1 MTDTSVM
8 LARPARAVAALVGM
22 AMLLHGCGAPERLP
36 SDLSIE
42 TSKAVLTEKVIA
54 PIKALDDEEALDSFE
69 PLPRRKLIQ
78 VRHSP
83 DSLKDQYF
91 VSTLSKLLSYD
102 PIDNLDSSA
111 SVTNTQALS
120 EEEQAKI
127 INQRALERTQILVA
141 KGLEYED
148 TILTTLREIDSDIED
163 GLGRTVSG
171 FDTTILPIFGRNL
184 TGSGDTYLELPND
197 LVFIGGENGL
207 ISSKTALL
215 KRMLDNPEIAFAVRD
230 MPLSEAL
237 SFLFGSIGLQA
248 SMSEGVLDLDKT
260 VTMSVQASAIAIIDS
275 LLEQHELSIVY
286 DPAIEVALVYTQTQ
300 FEARMTEVKE
310 SIEAYNGVL
319 RDQKALE
326 RVRADRERVMEML
339 GYVQLLLSGDDEGF
353 TIGMDSISRA
363 PAGEDTSD
371 LIKDITQKAI
381 DLRALMVSFDSMTET
396 KLSGEHEFAALS
408 GMTDIIG
415 RPDIKDIL
423 SEDSCI
429 WPRQEIFTEKVA
441 VYNAVIIEGDDV
453 DSGVV
458 GKINNFFTQ
467 TRPNA
472 DAPATPASEED
483 EEVTTPGANTPSY
496 CGTQNPAPPVPIILP
511 DDTGITVIGTREDN
525 DLVVRLVE
533 QYDVPELQVLIEIF
547 LITVSRDFSR
557 QIDSILSASP
567 SAGGNSNQE
576 VTLSQVARAASDAIA
591 TTGGSFAL
599 DLDSPN
605 DELGLLLN
613 FLESNALG
621 RVISSP
627 TILVAAG
634 QDATIKRDQ
643 IARVPGPAILDADN
657 NTVAGQP
664 VEYNAPFEL
673 KIKDVDINRLNNTVK
688 LDVELTDTRFNVT
701 LANVN
706 ELSDRTSDVIDTT
719 FWASPGDV
727 VVLAGLTRNEESTS
741 TSGAPGTTGDLA
753 PLSPLLGGSDA
764 FSTNLSETLIFM
776 APTVIDPSAEN
787 QPHSAFRKRP
797 NRSIVN

>member
-1 MTDTSVM
+1 MTGTTVFPSRPIGTAAAF
-8 LARPARAVAALVGM
+8 LALAAL
-22 AMLLHGCGAPERLP
+22 LYGCGSPERLP

-42 TSKAVLTEKVIA
+42 TSKDVLTERVIA
-54 PIKALDDEEALDSFE
+54 PIKALDNEEIADTFE

-91 VSTLSKLLSYD
+91 VSTLTKLLSYD
-102 PIDNLDSSA
+102 PLDEGQEIVSTA
-111 SVTNTQALS
+111 AVTELS
-120 EEEQAKI
+120 DEEKQSILSK
-127 INQRALERTQILVA
+127 RALERTQILVA

-148 TILTTLREIDSDIED
+148 LILTTLRDIDADIED
-163 GLGRTVSG
+163 GLGKTVSG
-171 FDTTILPIFGRNL
+171 LGPAVLPIFGRNL
-184 TGSGDTYLELPND
+184 TGSGDSYLELPND
-197 LVFIGGENGL
+197 LIFVGGENGM

-215 KRMLDNPEIAFAVRD
+215 KQMLDNPEIAFAVRE
-230 MPLSEAL
+230 MPMSEAL
-237 SFLFGSIGLQA
+237 SFLFGSVGLQA
-248 SMSEGVLDLDKT
+248 TMSEDVLELDTT

-275 LLEQHELSIVY
+275 LLEQQELAIVY
-286 DPAIEVALVYTQTQ
+286 DPAIEVAQVYTQAEFDT
-300 FEARMTEVKE
+300 RLNDIKS

-319 RDQKALE
+319 RDKKALQ
-326 RVRADRERVMEML
+326 RVQADRERVIEIL

-353 TIGMDSISRA
+353 AIGMDSISRA
-363 PAGEDTSD
+363 PAGEDTST
-371 LIKDITQKAI
+371 LLADITKKAI
-381 DLRALMVSFDSMTET
+381 DLRTLMAGFDSTTET
-396 KLSGEHEFAALS
+396 KLAGQHELAALA
-408 GMTDIIG
+408 GMSDLVS
-415 RPDIKDIL
+415 RPDLKDIL
-423 SEDSCI
+423 SEDTCI

-441 VYNAVIIEGDDV
+441 VYNAVIIDGDDT
-453 DSGVV
+453 STGVV

-472 DAPATPASEED
+472 DAPADADDEASD
-483 EEVTTPGANTPSY
+483 SPGANTPAY
-496 CGTQNPAPPVPIILP
+496 CGAENPAPPVPIILP

-557 QIDSILSASP
+557 QIDSILSIDPA
-567 SAGGNSNQE
+567 AGGSGVKE
-576 VTLSQVARAASDAIA
+576 ARLSQVARAASDAIA

-599 DLDSPN
+599 DLNSPN

-613 FLESNALG
+613 FLETNALG

-657 NTVAGQP
+657 NSVAGQP

-727 VVLAGLTRNEESTS
+727 VVLAGLTRNEESTA

-787 QPHSAFRKRP
+787 QPHSAFRKRTRR
-797 NRSIVN
+797 NIVN

>member
-1 MTDTSVM
+1 MTDSPVL
-8 LARPARAVAALVGM
+8 LARPARAAATVVAVAAFLY
-22 AMLLHGCGAPERLP
+22 GCGAPERLP

-42 TSKAVLTEKVIA
+42 TSKDVLTERVIA
-54 PIKALDDEEALDSFE
+54 PIKALDDEEVADTFE

-102 PIDNLDSSA
+102 PIEDLDESA
-111 SVTNTQALS
+111 AVVNVKTLTD
-120 EEEQAKI
+120 EERAKI
-127 INQRALERTQILVA
+127 TNQRALERTQILVA
-141 KGLEYED
+141 KGLEYEGL
-148 TILTTLREIDSDIED
+148 ILATLREIDADIED
-163 GLGRTVSG
+163 GLGKTVSG
-171 FDTTILPIFGRNL
+171 LGTTVLPIFGRNL
-184 TGSGDTYLELPND
+184 TGSGDAYLELPND
-197 LVFIGGENGL
+197 LIFIGGENGL

-248 SMSEGVLDLDKT
+248 TMSESIMDLDTT

-275 LLEQHELSIVY
+275 LLEQHQLSIVY
-286 DPAIEVALVYTQTQ
+286 DPAIEVAQVYTQTQ
-300 FEARMTEVKE
+300 FNDRMEEVKE
-310 SIEAYNGVL
+310 SIEAYNSVL
-319 RDQKALE
+319 RDQKALAS
-326 RVRADRERVMEML
+326 VRQDRERVMEIL

-363 PAGEDTSD
+363 PAGEDTSL
-371 LIKDITQKAI
+371 LIANITQRAI
-381 DLRALMVSFDSMTET
+381 DLRAQMVNFDATTET
-396 KLSGEHEFAALS
+396 QLSGQHEFAALS

-441 VYNAVIIEGDDV
+441 VYNAVIIEGDDTNT
-453 DSGVV
+453 GVV

-472 DAPATPASEED
+472 DAPVATDEDEDAAETPAS
-483 EEVTTPGANTPSY
+483 NTPSY
-496 CGTQNPAPPVPIILP
+496 CGTQNPAPAVPIILP

-567 SAGGNSNQE
+567 SGGGNNNQE
-576 VTLSQVARAASDAIA
+576 ATLSQVARAASDAIS

-599 DLDSPN
+599 DLNSPN

-727 VVLAGLTRNEESTS
+727 VVLAGLTRNEEST
-741 TSGAPGTTGDLA
+741 TTTGAPGTTGDLA

-787 QPHSAFRKRP
+787 QPHSAFRTRP
-797 NRSIVN
+797 RRSIVN

>member
-1 MTDTSVM
+1 MIDSSVL
-8 LARPARAVAALVGM
+8 LARPARVAATMVAM
-22 AMLLHGCGAPERLP
+22 AVLLYGCGAPERLP

-42 TSKAVLTEKVIA
+42 TSKDVLSERVIA
-54 PIKALDDEEALDSFE
+54 PIKALDDEETADTFE

-102 PIDNLDSSA
+102 PIDDLDKTA
-111 SVTNTQALS
+111 SVTNATALS
-120 EEEQAKI
+120 DEERTKI
-127 INQRALERTQILVA
+127 ASQRALERTQILVA
-141 KGLEYED
+141 KGLEFED
-148 TILTTLREIDSDIED
+148 TILTTLRDIDSDIDD
-163 GLGRTVSG
+163 GLGKTVSG
-171 FDTTILPIFGRNL
+171 LGTTVLPIFGRNL
-184 TGSGDTYLELPND
+184 TGSGDAYLELPND
-197 LVFIGGENGL
+197 LIFIGGENGL

-248 SMSEGVLDLDKT
+248 TMSEGVLDLDKT

-275 LLEQHELSIVY
+275 LLEQHELSIVF
-286 DPAIEVALVYTQTQ
+286 DPAIEVAQVYTQTQ
-300 FEARMTEVKE
+300 FDARLTEIKG
-310 SIEAYNGVL
+310 SIEAYNAVL
-319 RDQKALE
+319 RDRKALE
-326 RVRADRERVMEML
+326 RVREDRERVMEML

-363 PAGEDTSD
+363 PAGEDTST
-371 LIKDITQKAI
+371 LISDITQKAI
-381 DLRALMVSFDSMTET
+381 DLRALIVSFDSTTQT

-441 VYNAVIIEGDDV
+441 VYNAVIIEGDDT

-458 GKINNFFTQ
+458 GKINNFFSQ

-472 DAPATPASEED
+472 DAPAATGEDD
-483 EEVTTPGANTPSY
+483 EEVTTPATNTPSY

-567 SAGGNSNQE
+567 AAGGNNNQE
-576 VTLSQVARAASDAIA
+576 VTLSQVARAASDAIS

-727 VVLAGLTRNEESTS
+727 VVLAGLTRNEESTK

-787 QPHSAFRKRP
+787 QPHSAFRKRQR
-797 NRSIVN
+797 RSIVN

>member
-1 MTDTSVM
+1 MTDSPV
-8 LARPARAVAALVGM
+8 LPARCARVTAAVAAV
-22 AMLLHGCGAPERLP
+22 AALLHGCGAPERLP

-42 TSKAVLTEKVIA
+42 TSKDVLTERVIA
-54 PIKALDDEEALDSFE
+54 PIKALDDEEVADTFE

-102 PIDNLDSSA
+102 PIENLDETV
-111 SVTNTQALS
+111 SVANAPELS
-120 EEEQAKI
+120 DAERSKI
-127 INQRALERTQILVA
+127 ISQRALERTQILVA
-141 KGLEYED
+141 KGLEYEGL
-148 TILTTLREIDSDIED
+148 ILTTLRDIDADIED
-163 GLGRTVSG
+163 GLGKTVSG
-171 FDTTILPIFGRNL
+171 LGTTVLPIFGRNL
-184 TGSGDTYLELPND
+184 TGSGDAYLELPND
-197 LVFIGGENGL
+197 LIFIGGENGL

-248 SMSEGVLDLDKT
+248 TMSESVMDLDTT

-275 LLEQHELSIVY
+275 LLEQQELSIVY
-286 DPAIEVALVYTQTQ
+286 DPAIEVAQVYTQAQ
-300 FEARMTEVKE
+300 FDERMEDIKE
-310 SIEAYNGVL
+310 SIEAYNAVL
-319 RDQKALE
+319 RDQKALA
-326 RVRADRERVMEML
+326 RVREDRERVIEIL

-353 TIGMDSISRA
+353 AIGMDSISRA
-363 PAGEDTSD
+363 PAGEDTST
-371 LIKDITQKAI
+371 LIADITQKAI
-381 DLRALMVSFDSMTET
+381 DLRTQMVNFDSATET
-396 KLSGEHEFAALS
+396 KLLGQHEFAALS

-441 VYNAVIIEGDDV
+441 VYNAVIIEGDDTS
-453 DSGVV
+453 SGVV

-472 DAPATPASEED
+472 DAPAAAEED
-483 EEVTTPGANTPSY
+483 DDAAETSGANTPSY

-567 SAGGNSNQE
+567 SAGGNNNQE

-613 FLESNALG
+613 FLETNALG

-727 VVLAGLTRNEESTS
+727 VVLAGLTRNEEATS
-741 TSGAPGTTGDLA
+741 TSGAPGTTGNLA

-787 QPHSAFRKRP
+787 QPHSAFRQRQR
-797 NRSIVN
+797 RSILN